1 MYLKRGNC
9 LFFIF
14 NKIRILYGISCN
26 EFTKNKVVSY
36 HVKIALLRLQ
46 KGVNVL
52 EDVYVKIDNLKAE
65 QKEIM
70 RDIRNLETRT
80 TINEKD
86 IATINKQLE
95 KISLNTTWILRIIIS
110 AITMS
115 VLGLILKGMI

>member
-1 MYLKRGNC
+1 MN
-9 LFFIF
+9 
-14 NKIRILYGISCN
+14 
-26 EFTKNKVVSY
+26 
-36 HVKIALLRLQ
+36 A
-46 KGVNVL
+46 L
-52 EDVYVKIDNLKAE
+52 EDVYVKIDSLKAE

-95 KISLNTTWILRIIIS
+95 KISINTTWILRIIIS

>member
-1 MYLKRGNC
+1 
-9 LFFIF
+9 
-14 NKIRILYGISCN
+14 
-26 EFTKNKVVSY
+26 
-36 HVKIALLRLQ
+36 
-46 KGVNVL
+46 
-52 EDVYVKIDNLKAE
+52 
-65 QKEIM
+65 M

-95 KISLNTTWILRIIIS
+95 KISINTTWILRIIIS

>member
-1 MYLKRGNC
+1 M
-9 LFFIF
+9 
-14 NKIRILYGISCN
+14 
-26 EFTKNKVVSY
+26 
-36 HVKIALLRLQ
+36 
-46 KGVNVL
+46 
-52 EDVYVKIDNLKAE
+52 EDVYVKIDSLKAE

-86 IATINKQLE
+86 ITTINKQLE
-95 KISLNTTWILRIIIS
+95 RISMNTTWILRIIIS

>member
-1 MYLKRGNC
+1 
-9 LFFIF
+9 
-14 NKIRILYGISCN
+14 
-26 EFTKNKVVSY
+26 
-36 HVKIALLRLQ
+36 
-46 KGVNVL
+46 VNVL
-52 EDVYVKIDNLKAE
+52 EDVYVKIDSLKAE

-86 IATINKQLE
+86 ITTINKQLE
-95 KISLNTTWILRIIIS
+95 KISMNTTWILRIIIS

>member
-1 MYLKRGNC
+1 M
-9 LFFIF
+9 
-14 NKIRILYGISCN
+14 
-26 EFTKNKVVSY
+26 
-36 HVKIALLRLQ
+36 
-46 KGVNVL
+46 
-52 EDVYVKIDNLKAE
+52 EDVYVKIDSLKAE

-86 IATINKQLE
+86 ITIINKQLE
-95 KISLNTTWILRIIIS
+95 KISMNTTWILRIIIS

>member
-1 MYLKRGNC
+1 M
-9 LFFIF
+9 
-14 NKIRILYGISCN
+14 
-26 EFTKNKVVSY
+26 
-36 HVKIALLRLQ
+36 
-46 KGVNVL
+46 
-52 EDVYVKIDNLKAE
+52 EDVYIKIDSLKAE

-86 IATINKQLE
+86 ITTINKQLE
-95 KISLNTTWILRIIIS
+95 KISMNTTWILRIIIS

>member
-1 MYLKRGNC
+1 M
-9 LFFIF
+9 
-14 NKIRILYGISCN
+14 
-26 EFTKNKVVSY
+26 
-36 HVKIALLRLQ
+36 
-46 KGVNVL
+46 
-52 EDVYVKIDNLKAE
+52 EDVYAKIDSLKAE

-86 IATINKQLE
+86 ISTINKQLE

>member
-1 MYLKRGNC
+1 M
-9 LFFIF
+9 
-14 NKIRILYGISCN
+14 
-26 EFTKNKVVSY
+26 
-36 HVKIALLRLQ
+36 
-46 KGVNVL
+46 NVL
-52 EDVYVKIDNLKAE
+52 EDVYVKIESLKAE

-95 KISLNTTWILRIIIS
+95 KISMNTTWILRIIIS

-115 VLGLILKGMI
+115 ILGLILKGMI

>member
-1 MYLKRGNC
+1 MNRGC
-9 LFFIF
+9 E
-14 NKIRILYGISCN
+14 YM
-26 EFTKNKVVSY
+26 
-36 HVKIALLRLQ
+36 
-46 KGVNVL
+46 
-52 EDVYVKIDNLKAE
+52 EDVYAKIDSLKAE

-95 KISLNTTWILRIIIS
+95 KISTNTTWILRIIIS
-110 AITMS
+110 TIIMS